1 MKKTGAQ
8 ILCEGLIREGVDVV
22 FGIVGG
28 TVIPMY
34 DAFSEYPQIRR
45 VVVRHEQAAAHAA
58 SGYARVKHKAGV
70 CVGTSGPGATN
81 LVTGITDAYLDSTPL
96 VVITGQV
103 SRSFIGKDA
112 FQETD
117 ITGITLPVT
126 KHSYLVRHAA
136 DLSRIIK
143 EAFHIAQTG
152 RPGPVLIDIPKDV
165 QQEETEFSFPDTIN
179 LPGYNPATEAD
190 PAHVANVA
198 ELLNRAERPVVIAGR
213 GVIVS
218 RAYEGLEE
226 LVETLQAPV
235 VHTMLGLGSLSPQH
249 SLNLGMLGMHGS
261 VYANRAVQNADLI
274 LALGTRFGDRSTM
287 RTNDFAPKAIVVHV
301 DIDPAEIGKNV
312 VPYASLIG
320 ELKTVLGQLNPLL
333 RKSDNSAWLA
343 QVESWRS
350 ANPLVEHILG
360 TKLSARRVI
369 RQLYESIDD
378 KSIVVTGVGQHQM
391 FAAQEYASPRPNGFL
406 SSGGLGTMGFELPAA
421 LGAQIA
427 CPDESV
433 WVVAGEGGF
442 QMTMQELSTIIQEG
456 LPVKMAVIN
465 NGYLGMVRQWQDLFC
480 NRNYVDVAI
489 HTPDFVKLADAYGI
503 PAMRVEN
510 ECDVPAAFD
519 RANAHQGPF
528 LIEFTVEP
536 EENVYPMVAPGQSL
550 DCMLEAPQPA
560 VTGRS

>member
-8 ILCEGLIREGVDVV
+8 ILCEGLIREGVDVI

-28 TVIPMY
+28 TVIPLY

-45 VVVRHEQAAAHAA
+45 VLVRHEQAAAHAA

-103 SRSFIGKDA
+103 ARSFIGKDA

-117 ITGITLPVT
+117 ITGITLPIT
-126 KHSYLVRHAA
+126 KHSYLVRDVA
-136 DLSRIIK
+136 DLATVIK

-165 QQEETEFSFPDTIN
+165 QQQETEFAYPDTVD
-179 LPGYNPATEAD
+179 LPGYQPATEAD
-190 PAHVANVA
+190 PAHVAHVA

-218 RAYEGLEE
+218 RAYEE
-226 LVETLQAPV
+226 LKTLAETTQTPV
-235 VHTMLGLGSLSPQH
+235 VHTLMGLGSLPPQH
-249 SLNLGMLGMHGS
+249 YLNLGMLGMHGS
-261 VYANRAVQNADLI
+261 EYANRAVQDADLI
-274 LALGTRFGDRSTM
+274 LAIGTRFGDRATM
-287 RTNDFAPKAIVVHV
+287 KADEFAPTAVIVHI
-301 DIDPAEIGKNV
+301 DIDPAEIDKNV
-312 VPYASLIG
+312 VVFRSLIG
-320 ELKTVLGQLNPLL
+320 DAKVVLGQLNPLL
-333 RKSDNSAWLA
+333 ERGDRAAWLTK
-343 QVESWRS
+343 VDSWR
-350 ANPLVEHILG
+350 AAYPLEEYFG
-360 TKLSARRVI
+360 GPKLSARGVI
-369 RQLYESIDD
+369 RELYQTTDEH
-378 KSIVVTGVGQHQM
+378 SIVVTGVGQHQM
-391 FAAQEYASPRPNGFL
+391 FAAQEYASPRVNGFL

-427 CPDESV
+427 YPDEAV

-442 QMTMQELSTIIQEG
+442 QMTMQELSTIVQEG
-456 LPVKMAVIN
+456 LPVKIAIIN

-489 HTPDFVKLADAYGI
+489 HTPDFVKLADAYKI
-503 PAMRVEN
+503 PAEKVERRD
-510 ECDVPAAFD
+510 DVGPAIA
-519 RANAHQGPF
+519 RAKEYPGPF
-528 LIEFTVEP
+528 LLDFMVEP
-536 EENVYPMVAPGQSL
+536 EENVFPMVAPGHSL
-550 DCMLEAPQPA
+550 SCILQAPKPVLAGEA
-560 VTGRS
+560 

>member
-8 ILCEGLIREGVDVV
+8 ILCESLLQEGVDVI
-22 FGIVGG
+22 FGISGG
-28 TVIPMY
+28 TVIPLY
-34 DAFSEYPQIRR
+34 DAFSQYPQIRR
-45 VVVRHEQAAAHAA
+45 VLVRHEQAAAHAA
-58 SGYARVKHKAGV
+58 AGYARVRHKAGV

-103 SRSFIGKDA
+103 ARSFIGKDA

-126 KHSYLVRHAA
+126 KHSYLVRDVANLA
-136 DLSRIIK
+136 TIFK

-152 RPGPVLIDIPKDV
+152 RPGPVLVDIPKDV
-165 QQEETEFSFPDTIN
+165 QQEETEFTYPDTVN

-213 GVIVS
+213 GVILS
-218 RAYEGLEE
+218 RAYEELKE
-226 LVETLQAPV
+226 LVETMQAPV
-235 VHTMLGLGSLSPQH
+235 VHTMLGLGSLPPQH
-249 SLNLGMLGMHGS
+249 YLNLGMLGMHGA
-261 VYANRAVQNADLI
+261 VYANRAVQDADLI
-274 LALGTRFGDRSTM
+274 LAIGTRFGDRTTM
-287 RTNDFAPKAIVVHV
+287 KASEFAPKAIVVHI
-301 DIDPAEIGKNV
+301 DIDPSEIGKNV
-312 VPYASLIG
+312 VPYASLVG
-320 ELKTVLGQLNPLL
+320 EAKTVLGQLNPLL
-333 RKSDNSAWLA
+333 RKSDRTAWLA

-350 ANPLVEHILG
+350 SNPLEEPTPG

-369 RQLYESIDD
+369 RRLYETIDE

-391 FAAQEYASPRPNGFL
+391 FAAQEYASPRLNGFL

-427 CPDESV
+427 CPDEVV
-433 WVVAGEGGF
+433 WVVAGDGGF
-442 QMTMQELSTIIQEG
+442 QMTMQELSTIVQEG
-456 LPVKMAVIN
+456 LPVKIAIIN

-503 PAMRVEN
+503 PAVRVEN
-510 ECDVPAAFD
+510 ECDVPTAFD
-519 RANAHQGPF
+519 RANAHPGPF
-528 LIEFTVEP
+528 LLEFAVEP
-536 EENVYPMVAPGQSL
+536 EENVFPIVAPGQNL
-550 DCMLEAPQPA
+550 DCMIEAPQPA